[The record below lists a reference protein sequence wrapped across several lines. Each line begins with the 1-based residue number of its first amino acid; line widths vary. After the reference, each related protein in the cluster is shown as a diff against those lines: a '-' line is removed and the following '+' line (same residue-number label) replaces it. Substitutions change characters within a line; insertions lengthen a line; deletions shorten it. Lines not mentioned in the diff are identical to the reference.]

1 MQSNLFDLF
10 IFKHNQ
16 SCADIWRCF
25 SDDEYDED
33 QHDIIEQIQQ
43 LQQQLDQSR
52 NEVENLRE
60 TNEQFRVSFGKFI
73 DIFVSCFRVTTD
85 NVETAS
91 LEVGSFYQ
99 KLHDN

>member
-43 LQQQLDQSR
+43 LRQQLDQSR
-52 NEVENLRE
+52 NEVENQRDAHSSA
-60 TNEQFRVSFGKFI
+60 NEQFRVLFGKFI
-73 DIFVSCFRVTTD
+73 DIFVSSFRVATD
-85 NVETAS
+85 NVETSIAYTS
-91 LEVGSFYQ
+91 YRS
-99 KLHDN
+99 